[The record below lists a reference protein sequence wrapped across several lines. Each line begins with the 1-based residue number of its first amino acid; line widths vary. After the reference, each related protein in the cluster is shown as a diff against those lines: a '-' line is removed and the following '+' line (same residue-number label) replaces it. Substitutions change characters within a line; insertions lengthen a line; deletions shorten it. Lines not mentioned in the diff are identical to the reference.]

1 MVTMHGGSIVARSA
15 GLGQGSEFIVR
26 LPLSERDAEQ
36 PAAVSAPALPAAA
49 SSVLVVDDNPDI
61 TETMTL
67 LLQAWGY
74 RTLSATDGE
83 AGLALVE
90 AHRPDVVLMDLG
102 MPRMDGYQ
110 LARRIRALPGGN
122 AMTLIAVSGWGQAAD
137 LARSREAGIDQHL
150 LKPVDPARLREM
162 LERSDLA

>member
-1 MVTMHGGSIVARSA
+1 
-15 GLGQGSEFIVR
+15 VR

-36 PAAVSAPALPAAA
+36 PAAVSAPAAQAAA

-74 RTLSATDGE
+74 RTLSANDGE
-83 AGLALVE
+83 TGLALVE
-90 AHRPDVVLMDLG
+90 AHRPDAVLMDLG

-110 LARRIRALPGGN
+110 LARRIRALPGGK

-162 LERSDLA
+162 LERTVLA